1 MRKSTLFISA
11 ALTTFM
17 LAVMFGVASAY
28 QKIVQSGASTE
39 AAQQQTQSQA
49 QPVNTMITGT
59 SSTLSGAM
67 TIEQAADLASNV
79 IGRTD
84 LYAAETA
91 KLNGVD
97 AYMGTFSSGDLVY
110 VGLDGNILSISKLP
124 VTYIAGG
131 QSTWVGSSGNSVDNG
146 GGSSTGMSSSSSS
159 NDNSSNDNSSNTN
172 EDHDEDHDEDSG
184 NDNGGEDEHDD

>member
-1 MRKSTLFISA
+1 M
-11 ALTTFM
+11 
-17 LAVMFGVASAY
+17 
-28 QKIVQSGASTE
+28 
-39 AAQQQTQSQA
+39 
-49 QPVNTMITGT
+49 
-59 SSTLSGAM
+59 
-67 TIEQAADLASNV
+67 

-84 LYAAETA
+84 LYAAENA

-97 AYMGTFSSGDLVY
+97 AYMVTFSSGDLVY

-131 QSTWVGSSGNSVDNG
+131 QSTWVGSSGNSGDNG
-146 GGSSTGMSSSSSS
+146 GGSSTSVSSSSSS

-172 EDHDEDHDEDSG
+172 DDDHHEDSG

>member
-28 QKIVQSGASTE
+28 QKIVQTGAATE
-39 AAQQQTQSQA
+39 ATQQQTQSQA
-49 QPVNTMITGT
+49 QPVNTMISGT

-84 LYAAETA
+84 LYAAENA

-97 AYMGTFSSGDLVY
+97 AYMVTFSSGDLVY

-131 QSTWVGSSGNSVDNG
+131 QSTWVGSSGNSGDNG
-146 GGSSTGMSSSSSS
+146 GGSSTSVSSSSSS

-172 EDHDEDHDEDSG
+172 DDDHHEDSG

>member
-84 LYAAETA
+84 LYAAENA

-97 AYMGTFSSGDLVY
+97 AYMVTFSSGDLVY

-131 QSTWVGSSGNSVDNG
+131 QSTWVGSSGNSGDNG

-172 EDHDEDHDEDSG
+172 EDHDEDSG

>member
-28 QKIVQSGASTE
+28 QKIVQTGVATE
-39 AAQQQTQSQA
+39 ATQQQTQSQA

-59 SSTLSGAM
+59 SSTVSGAM

-84 LYAAETA
+84 LYAAENA

-97 AYMGTFSSGDLVY
+97 AYMVTFSSGDLVY

-146 GGSSTGMSSSSSS
+146 GGSSTGMSSSSSNS
-159 NDNSSNDNSSNTN
+159 NDNISNDNSSNTN
-172 EDHDEDHDEDSG
+172 DDHHDEDHD

>member
-28 QKIVQSGASTE
+28 QKIVQTGVATE

-59 SSTLSGAM
+59 SSTVSGAM

-84 LYAAETA
+84 LYAAENA

-97 AYMGTFSSGDLVY
+97 AYMVTFSSGDLVY

-131 QSTWVGSSGNSVDNG
+131 QSTWVGSSGNSADNG
-146 GGSSTGMSSSSSS
+146 GGSSTGMSSSSSNS
-159 NDNSSNDNSSNTN
+159 NDNISNDNSSNTN
-172 EDHDEDHDEDSG
+172 DDHHDEDHD

>member
-28 QKIVQSGASTE
+28 QKIVQTGAATE

-59 SSTLSGAM
+59 SSTVSSAM

-84 LYAAETA
+84 LYAAENA

-97 AYMGTFSSGDLVY
+97 AYMVTFSSGDLVY

-131 QSTWVGSSGNSVDNG
+131 QSTWVGSSGNSADNG
-146 GGSSTGMSSSSSS
+146 GGSSTGMSSSSSNS
-159 NDNSSNDNSSNTN
+159 NDNISNDNSSNTN
-172 EDHDEDHDEDSG
+172 DDHHDEDHD